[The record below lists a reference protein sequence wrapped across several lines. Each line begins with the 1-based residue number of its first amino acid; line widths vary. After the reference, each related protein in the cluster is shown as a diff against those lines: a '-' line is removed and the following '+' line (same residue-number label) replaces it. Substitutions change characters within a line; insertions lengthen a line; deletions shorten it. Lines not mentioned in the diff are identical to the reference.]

1 MRRASQTENIQSV
14 AAPTAEPLVAP
25 MPPILPVKS
34 EWRAA
39 VLEAAPIPEPQP
51 S

>member
-1 MRRASQTENIQSV
+1 MRRASRTENIE
-14 AAPTAEPLVAP
+14 AIAPATSLPETAP
-25 MPPILPVKS
+25 MPPILPIKR

-39 VLEAAPIPEPQP
+39 VLEAAEGPGPHM